1 MVVSD
6 IATGSLI
13 TFSVVPNQVSSL
25 PASPALPRYPTDQDR
40 PFELLKLDPFI
51 GFDAAQNVHVTRAA
65 SYVAN
70 ARTHVILLGGVANT
84 SIKGFAFEE
93 DTDRP
98 LYVLPDIAP
107 LPFFPTPV
115 DITSPYYTTYGGDD
129 GKEQAMVRF
138 VV

>member
-1 MVVSD
+1 M
-6 IATGSLI
+6 
-13 TFSVVPNQVSSL
+13 SSL

-70 ARTHVILLGGVANT
+70 ARTHVILLGGFANT

-115 DITSPYYTTYGGDD
+115 DITSPYYTMYGGDD